1 MRYNLFLVCLFFIL
15 NGYSQNTGRI
25 LISGIVL
32 SSDSVPVQGAAIIN
46 VQTGKLIHTD
56 KKGFFQSEF
65 AVKDSLLI
73 YHIAYKKMFV
83 NKNDNR
89 KYFVLE
95 PEIHELLQVDVLD
108 KSKQEKKYLDSTMIQ
123 INQLAPKEK
132 LTGYD
137 KKSTMTY
144 FIEENGSHTRGFSP
158 YFGPTFKFNFGRN
171 TNNVIRREQ
180 KRQLKEM
187 TSHYHL
193 VKTEKG
199 KSQQ

>member
-1 MRYNLFLVCLFFIL
+1 MRFLLIIASFFFIL
-15 NGYSQNTGRI
+15 QIHAQPSGKI
-25 LISGIVL
+25 KVSGIVL
-32 SSDSVPVQGAAIIN
+32 SNDSIPVQGAAIIN

-95 PEIHELLQVDVLD
+95 PEIYELLQVDVSD
-108 KSKQEKKYLDSTMIQ
+108 KSKQEKKYLDSTMISV
-123 INQLAPKEK
+123 NQLAPKEK

-137 KKSTMTY
+137 KKSTMNY
-144 FIEENGSHTRGFSP
+144 FIEDNGSHTKGFSP
-158 YFGPTFKFNFGRN
+158 YFGPTFNFNFGRN

-193 VKTEKG
+193 MKPEKE
-199 KSQQ
+199 KSQ